1 MHCVHATFAAGRG
14 RPGVTA
20 QSLEQTTFFQM
31 RGKTILRIDVRT
43 KALEET
49 TNGVRGVATVTFGN
63 SFAVRNI
70 SIVESKA
77 GNLFMSMPSY
87 KMKTV
92 DENGK
97 PQFKDIAYPVTK
109 AFREKLQE
117 KILQSYESGE
127 DSCFEV

>member
-1 MHCVHATFAAGRG
+1 M
-14 RPGVTA
+14 
-20 QSLEQTTFFQM
+20 
-31 RGKTILRIDVRT
+31 RIDVRT

-77 GNLFMSMPSY
+77 GNLFISMPSY
-87 KMKTV
+87 KMKTT

-97 PQFKDIAYPVTK
+97 PQFKDIAYPVSK
-109 AFREKLQE
+109 EFSEKLQD
-117 KILQSYESGE
+117 KILSSYKNENPE
-127 DSCFEV
+127 TFEV

>member
-1 MHCVHATFAAGRG
+1 MQLAEVFI
-14 RPGVTA
+14 
-20 QSLEQTTFFQM
+20 SM
-31 RGKTILRIDVRT
+31 IL
-43 KALEET
+43 
-49 TNGVRGVATVTFGN
+49 TFGN

-97 PQFKDIAYPVTK
+97 AQFKDIAYPVTK
-109 AFREKLQE
+109 DFRERLQE
-117 KILQSYESGE
+117 NILRSYERGE
-127 DSCFEV
+127 DICFEA

>member
-1 MHCVHATFAAGRG
+1 M
-14 RPGVTA
+14 
-20 QSLEQTTFFQM
+20 
-31 RGKTILRIDVRT
+31 RIDVRT
-43 KALEET
+43 KVLEET

-63 SFAVRNI
+63 SFTVRNI

>member
-1 MHCVHATFAAGRG
+1 M
-14 RPGVTA
+14 
-20 QSLEQTTFFQM
+20 
-31 RGKTILRIDVRT
+31 RIDVRT

-97 PQFKDIAYPVTK
+97 PQFKDIAYLVTK
-109 AFREKLQE
+109 DFREKLQE

-127 DSCFEV
+127 NSCFEV

>member
-1 MHCVHATFAAGRG
+1 M
-14 RPGVTA
+14 
-20 QSLEQTTFFQM
+20 
-31 RGKTILRIDVRT
+31 RIDVRT
-43 KALEET
+43 KALNET
-49 TNGVRGVATVTFGN
+49 TNGVRGIATVTFGN

-97 PQFKDIAYPVTK
+97 AQFKDIAYPVTK
-109 AFREKLQE
+109 DFRERLQE
-117 KILQSYESGE
+117 NILRSYKSGE
-127 DSCFEV
+127 DVSFEA

>member
-1 MHCVHATFAAGRG
+1 M
-14 RPGVTA
+14 
-20 QSLEQTTFFQM
+20 
-31 RGKTILRIDVRT
+31 RIDVRT

-49 TNGVRGVATVTFGN
+49 INGVRGVATVTFGS

-87 KMKTV
+87 KMKAV

-97 PQFKDIAYPVTK
+97 PQFKDIAYPVTRD
-109 AFREKLQE
+109 FREQLQE

-127 DSCFEV
+127 GVSFEA

>member
-1 MHCVHATFAAGRG
+1 M
-14 RPGVTA
+14 
-20 QSLEQTTFFQM
+20 
-31 RGKTILRIDVRT
+31 RIDVRT

-109 AFREKLQE
+109 EFREKLQE
-117 KILQSYESGE
+117 IILQSYESGE
-127 DSCFEV
+127 DIIFEV

>member
-1 MHCVHATFAAGRG
+1 
-14 RPGVTA
+14 
-20 QSLEQTTFFQM
+20 M
-31 RGKTILRIDVRT
+31 RVDIRT
-43 KALEET
+43 KALENVA
-49 TNGVRGVATVTFGN
+49 NGVKGVATVTFGSN
-63 SFAVRNI
+63 FAVRNI
-70 SIVESKA
+70 SIVESKT

>member
-1 MHCVHATFAAGRG
+1 M
-14 RPGVTA
+14 
-20 QSLEQTTFFQM
+20 
-31 RGKTILRIDVRT
+31 RIDVRT

-92 DENGK
+92 DENATRMLVDENGK

-109 AFREKLQE
+109 DFREKLQE

>member
-1 MHCVHATFAAGRG
+1 
-14 RPGVTA
+14 
-20 QSLEQTTFFQM
+20 M
-31 RGKTILRIDVRT
+31 RVNVRT
-43 KALEET
+43 KAFENAV
-49 TNGVRGVATVTFGN
+49 NGVKGVATVTLGE

-87 KMKTV
+87 KMKEL

-97 PQFKDIAYPVTK
+97 AQFKDIAYPITR

-117 KILQSYESGE
+117 NILQSYESGE
-127 DSCFEV
+127 DVSFEV

>member
-1 MHCVHATFAAGRG
+1 M
-14 RPGVTA
+14 
-20 QSLEQTTFFQM
+20 
-31 RGKTILRIDVRT
+31 RIDVRT

-49 TNGVRGVATVTFGN
+49 TNGFRGVATVTFGN

-109 AFREKLQE
+109 DFREKLQE

-127 DSCFEV
+127 DICFEA

>member
-1 MHCVHATFAAGRG
+1 M
-14 RPGVTA
+14 
-20 QSLEQTTFFQM
+20 
-31 RGKTILRIDVRT
+31 RIDVRT

-117 KILQSYESGE
+117 KILQSYEIGE
-127 DSCFEV
+127 IAALRYKNS

>member
-1 MHCVHATFAAGRG
+1 M
-14 RPGVTA
+14 
-20 QSLEQTTFFQM
+20 
-31 RGKTILRIDVRT
+31 RIDVRT

-109 AFREKLQE
+109 EFREKLQE

-127 DSCFEV
+127 DGCFEV

>member
-1 MHCVHATFAAGRG
+1 M
-14 RPGVTA
+14 
-20 QSLEQTTFFQM
+20 
-31 RGKTILRIDVRT
+31 RIDVRT

-49 TNGVRGVATVTFGN
+49 TNGVRGVATVTFG
-63 SFAVRNI
+63 SGFAVRNI

-109 AFREKLQE
+109 EFREKLQE

-127 DSCFEV
+127 DICFEA

>member
-1 MHCVHATFAAGRG
+1 M
-14 RPGVTA
+14 
-20 QSLEQTTFFQM
+20 
-31 RGKTILRIDVRT
+31 RIDVRT
-43 KALEET
+43 KTLEET

-77 GNLFMSMPSY
+77 GNLFMSLPSY

-109 AFREKLQE
+109 EFREKLQE

-127 DSCFEV
+127 DGCFEV

>member
-1 MHCVHATFAAGRG
+1 M
-14 RPGVTA
+14 
-20 QSLEQTTFFQM
+20 
-31 RGKTILRIDVRT
+31 RIDVRT

-97 PQFKDIAYPVTK
+97 PQCKDIAYPVTK
-109 AFREKLQE
+109 DFREKLQE

>member
-1 MHCVHATFAAGRG
+1 M
-14 RPGVTA
+14 
-20 QSLEQTTFFQM
+20 
-31 RGKTILRIDVRT
+31 RIDVRT

-92 DENGK
+92 NENGK

-109 AFREKLQE
+109 EFREKLQE

>member
-1 MHCVHATFAAGRG
+1 M
-14 RPGVTA
+14 
-20 QSLEQTTFFQM
+20 
-31 RGKTILRIDVRT
+31 RIDVRT

-109 AFREKLQE
+109 DFREKLQE

-127 DSCFEV
+127 NSCFEV

>member
-1 MHCVHATFAAGRG
+1 M
-14 RPGVTA
+14 
-20 QSLEQTTFFQM
+20 
-31 RGKTILRIDVRT
+31 RIDVRT

-92 DENGK
+92 DEKGK

>member
-1 MHCVHATFAAGRG
+1 M
-14 RPGVTA
+14 
-20 QSLEQTTFFQM
+20 
-31 RGKTILRIDVRT
+31 RIDVRT

-49 TNGVRGVATVTFGN
+49 INGVRGVATVTFGN

-87 KMKTV
+87 KMKAV

-97 PQFKDIAYPVTK
+97 LQFKDIAYPVTK
-109 AFREKLQE
+109 DFREKLQE

-127 DSCFEV
+127 DGSFEV

>member
-1 MHCVHATFAAGRG
+1 M
-14 RPGVTA
+14 
-20 QSLEQTTFFQM
+20 
-31 RGKTILRIDVRT
+31 RIDVRT

-109 AFREKLQE
+109 DFREKLQE